1 MNSNNLKDISK
12 IYLEQVSLQL
22 DEKKKEKPKFW
33 WNDDGDNI
41 GYEKGEVSGKFKRKR
56 KSVKE
61 ALIGRQSEIDAN
73 RNDKIDA
80 QDFKILRSTKKKK
93 SVKEGFSNWRE
104 DLIEVADKI
113 PSKDKD
119 QKIVEKQVD
128 NKIDINP
135 KLDLGERV
143 EKLGGTLLE
152 MNEIE
157 EFDQIFDDLTE
168 SEIFLLSDSL
178 IEEVVEE
185 FFYECIEEGYD
196 LQEIENTLLE
206 SIELSNALLTEAEVT
221 YGHDTDIKKD
231 RLEKVKSAVKKVGRG
246 LVRGAGYAA
255 GLAVRGAKAVGR
267 ELGKGYQ
274 RGRYGASG
282 GSGSSQTTSSR
293 ETQTTSGDG
302 GESEDKKPGL
312 LSRIGAKLKRGL
324 VKVARSVSR
333 GARNV
338 ARRLDDK
345 GKKVEAPKA
354 EPKKAEKPTPKP
366 QAKTTSSSSS
376 VNLDNPQGSAT
387 YRGTG
392 YEQGSVSLKGPQKT
406 SSQTKPQAKTTT
418 VSSKP
423 LSKEQRN
430 AVKRAQRRNQN
441 LSAEDARRIAS
452 SVSSKEEKGRELQ
465 ARMAAAA
472 AKRGIS
478 EDYYDLASKTVK
490 SGKPGKKQKSTIETL
505 AKTATTKK
513 KTRTPVG
520 TARRGSSTFKPSS
533 PEEAESN
540 MKSWDDYWSS
550 AAKGYKEQYEIFEKA
565 ESEQQQKIFGLAL
578 SVKRG
583 DTPRSEVSDRV
594 LKIVDN
600 MSEKEIRKFAK
611 TKHEGLP
618 HKVETKEEVIRQEL
632 IARMIGKIEEQS
644 EVYVDE
650 AKLPSSMKKGKKKV
664 ESKTQVIHDVDDNL
678 ADQRHPDAAKID
690 VMRKKSGKWEKVQS
704 LTPSQ
709 FAHHKLRKPGEPV
722 KEENDPGDKYGFDQ
736 FRSTEKFKKTT
747 KANKPVVRLGD
758 SPRRPAKKSVVTAR
772 GGSEFGSKKPS
783 TPMDKPGE
791 FAKDL
796 KNRIGVKNL
805 ERKNVHFTGGMR
817 SGSGPEKKGEVVK
830 KIVKP
835 DAKKVIAT
843 DDHLQNVRHMAAS
856 ASSAAPKAKVRA
868 YQSKPATKEKGKVKI
883 GDIVPV
889 RVGKEKDL
897 ADKNI
902 GIRSNTSP
910 SKSPKETQRRKKQ
923 QKMREEFDI

>member
-12 IYLEQVSLQL
+12 IYLEQVSAQL
-22 DEKKKEKPKFW
+22 DEKKKENPKFW
-33 WNDDGDNI
+33 WNDDGDDT
-41 GYEKGEVSGKFKRKR
+41 GYEEGEVSGKFRRKR

-61 ALIGRQSEIDAN
+61 ALIGKQSKIDAN
-73 RNDKIDA
+73 NNGQIDA

-93 SVKEGFSNWRE
+93 QVKEGFSNWRE
-104 DLIEVADKI
+104 DLIEVVDKI
-113 PSKDKD
+113 SKDKSAD
-119 QKIVEKQVD
+119 VKIIEKEVN

-135 KLDLGERV
+135 KLNLGERV
-143 EKLGGTLLE
+143 EELGGTLLE

-157 EFDQIFDDLTE
+157 DFEGVLDELSE
-168 SEIFLLSDSL
+168 SEIFLLSDQL

-185 FFYECIEEGYD
+185 FFYECIVEGYD
-196 LQEIENTLLE
+196 PEEVENTLLE
-206 SIELSNALLTEAEVT
+206 SIQLSNALLTEAEVT

-246 LVRGAGYAA
+246 LVRGVGYTA

-274 RGRYGASG
+274 RGRYGDSG
-282 GSGSSQTTSSR
+282 ESKSSETASSR

-302 GESEDKKPGL
+302 EESEGKKPGL
-312 LSRIGAKLKRGL
+312 LSRIGSKLKRGL
-324 VKVARSVSR
+324 VRVARSVSR
-333 GARNV
+333 RARNV
-338 ARRLDDK
+338 ARRLDDNQ
-345 GKKVEAPKA
+345 GKTQERRPRVTQGRGESGDAGEETQGK
-354 EPKKAEKPTPKP
+354 TSRP
-366 QAKTTSSSSS
+366 QARTTRVSSSSS
-376 VNLDNPQGSAT
+376 SEDPEEIRKRVRPGTSGWGERALEMASGISA
-387 YRGTG
+387 RER
-392 YEQGSVSLKGPQKT
+392 EQ
-406 SSQTKPQAKTTT
+406 
-418 VSSKP
+418 
-423 LSKEQRN
+423 
-430 AVKRAQRRNQN
+430 
-441 LSAEDARRIAS
+441 
-452 SVSSKEEKGRELQ
+452 
-465 ARMAAAA
+465 A
-472 AKRGIS
+472 AKRKKAQERS
-478 EDYYDLASKTVK
+478 ESY
-490 SGKPGKKQKSTIETL
+490 SGNQEYQLI
-505 AKTATTKK
+505 
-513 KTRTPVG
+513 
-520 TARRGSSTFKPSS
+520 
-533 PEEAESN
+533 
-540 MKSWDDYWSS
+540 
-550 AAKGYKEQYEIFEKA
+550 EKA

-583 DTPRSEVSDRV
+583 QTPRSEVSDRV
-594 LKIVDN
+594 LKIVDG

-632 IARMIGKIEEQS
+632 IARMINKIEEQS
-644 EVYVDE
+644 EIYVDE
-650 AKLPSSMKKGKKKV
+650 AKLPSALKKGKKKV

-736 FRSTEKFKKTT
+736 FRDTQKFKKTT

-758 SPRRPAKKSVVTAR
+758 SPRRPAQKSVVTAR

-796 KNRIGVKNL
+796 KTRIGVKNL

-843 DDHLQNVRHMAAS
+843 DDHLQNVRHMAAA
-856 ASSAAPKAKVRA
+856 ASSVAPKAKVRA
-868 YQSKPATKEKGKVKI
+868 YQSKPATKAKGKVKT

-889 RVGKEKDL
+889 RVGKESDL
-897 ADKNI
+897 NDPKI
-902 GIRSNTSP
+902 GIRKNTSP
-910 SKSPKETQRRKKQ
+910 SKSPQETQRRRKQ
-923 QKMREEFDI
+923 QKMKEEFDI